1 MADACEALILDFG
14 GVISKTL
21 FETHR
26 ASEAAIGLPEFTLD
40 WYGPF
45 GRDSDALWRAMEAG
59 EISERDYYFRRT
71 AETGALLGETWT
83 ALPGL
88 LRRIRG
94 DDPASAIRPEALDAI
109 SRAKA
114 AGRKLAV
121 LSNELD
127 LFYGA
132 DFRAR
137 LDFLRDFDVIV
148 DATYTKVLK
157 PAPQAY
163 AFAIEGLGLPA
174 AACVFVDD
182 QWRNVQGGLA
192 AGLRCVHFDVTQ
204 PQTSYHQALTM
215 LGL

>member
-1 MADACEALILDFG
+1 VADACEALILDFG

-26 ASEAAIGLPEFTLD
+26 ANEAALGLPEFTLD

-83 ALPGL
+83 ALPDL

-157 PAPQAY
+157 PAPEAY
-163 AFAIEGLGLPA
+163 AFATEGLGLPA

>member
-26 ASEAAIGLPEFTLD
+26 ASEAALGLPEFTLD

-45 GRDSDALWRAMEAG
+45 GRGSDALWRAMEAG

-83 ALPGL
+83 ALPDL

-94 DDPASAIRPEALDAI
+94 DDPASAIRREALDAI

-114 AGRKLAV
+114 AGCKLAV

>member
-26 ASEAAIGLPEFTLD
+26 ASEAALGLPEFTLD

-45 GRDSDALWRAMEAG
+45 GRGSDALWRAMEAG

-83 ALPGL
+83 ALPDL

-114 AGRKLAV
+114 SGRKLAV

>member
-26 ASEAAIGLPEFTLD
+26 ASEAALGLPEFTLD

>member
-26 ASEAAIGLPEFTLD
+26 ASEAALGLPEFTLD

-83 ALPGL
+83 ALPDL

-94 DDPASAIRPEALDAI
+94 DDPASAIRREALDAI

-114 AGRKLAV
+114 AGCKLAV

>member
-26 ASEAAIGLPEFTLD
+26 ASEAALGLPEFTLD

-45 GRDSDALWRAMEAG
+45 GRGSDALWRAMEAG

-83 ALPGL
+83 ALPDL

-114 AGRKLAV
+114 AGCKLAV